1 MLGNHSQAPAEVV
14 RNQGGVMCGRHSA
27 RQLRPACEKGTESRG
42 AKVGRASGAL
52 QKETSGLCEVFKA
65 RFSLARAGAA
75 HCPLCPSP
83 APGGAW
89 LCPQPPCCSHPTT
102 RYQKAPKAAGAFLC
116 KARHRGGKYS
126 QDCAEGRIN
135 LLCPCKK
142 KKKKVW
148 QKEQHELAAPASLS
162 LAPRAGSRGGRQ
174 GPAPGPGSRGS
185 EAAAWQ
191 RAGWRRRARRIRFQP
206 PWDILFSR

>member
-1 MLGNHSQAPAEVV
+1 
-14 RNQGGVMCGRHSA
+14 MCGRHSA

-142 KKKKVW
+142 KKKKGVA
-148 QKEQHELAAPASLS
+148 E
-162 LAPRAGSRGGRQ
+162 RAT
-174 GPAPGPGSRGS
+174 
-185 EAAAWQ
+185 
-191 RAGWRRRARRIRFQP
+191 RARRPREP
-206 PWDILFSR
+206 LPGPTCGLTRRKAGASSWPWQLRVGGSSVAASWPETESAAYPISAPLGHPVLPMTADM